1 MTAIRAS
8 QIFFDLLGPNFLR
21 LFVSK
26 MTKKYFFFKFYRLMV
41 VQLEKREAL
50 AKEAKMLERKKAA
63 AIKRQVSSSSSKRRG
78 NRLNE
83 AKTTAAERPT
93 TRRKTNRSSSGT
105 DHDQLIFLN
114 LKHYRVSQQ
123 VWNQL
128 SNVCKQSELRL
139 QKSLYF
145 APKNC
150 FFSLFCKLQKMI
162 MDFLATFLQF
172 ISIY

>member
-1 MTAIRAS
+1 
-8 QIFFDLLGPNFLR
+8 
-21 LFVSK
+21 
-26 MTKKYFFFKFYRLMV
+26 MV

-114 LKHYRVSQQ
+114 LKHYRVSQKFRI
-123 VWNQL
+123 
-128 SNVCKQSELRL
+128 SSAMFASEASYVYK
-139 QKSLYF
+139 KSLYF
-145 APKNC
+145 AAKNC
-150 FFSLFCKLQKMI
+150 FFSLFCKLQEII
-162 MDFLATFLQF
+162 MDFLSNFFSNFHQF
-172 ISIY
+172 TK